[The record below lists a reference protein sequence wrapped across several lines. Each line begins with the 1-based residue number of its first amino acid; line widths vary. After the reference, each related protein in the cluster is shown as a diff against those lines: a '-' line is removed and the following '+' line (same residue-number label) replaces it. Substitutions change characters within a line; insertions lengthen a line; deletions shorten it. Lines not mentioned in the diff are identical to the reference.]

1 MSTEIDEGIQLYD
14 TELGQVLDILG
25 EIQEKRITGR
35 SRIDRDA
42 VHNEIRERIA
52 NEAGIV
58 VSVRWYEAGEE
69 MPDGTLRKIEG
80 MYVPDIVPLRR
91 VVKEQE
97 YDHDRQR
104 HEVINDAL
112 KIGEGGLIKV
122 TPAEVRQALE
132 MGRGHQHKKG
142 CGH

>member
-14 TELGQVLDILG
+14 TELGKVLDILG

-35 SRIDRDA
+35 ARIDRDA
-42 VHNEIRERIA
+42 LGNEIRERIV

-58 VSVRWYEAGEE
+58 VSVRWYECGEE
-69 MPDGTLRKIEG
+69 MPDGTVRKIEG
-80 MYVPDIVPLRR
+80 MYKPEIVPLRR
-91 VVKEQE
+91 AVKELE
-97 YDHDRQR
+97 YDHERQR

-122 TPAEVRQALE
+122 TPSEVRQALS
-132 MGRGHQHKKG
+132 GGARHKHSKG